1 MKKWHLLTVGLSF
14 AGAFLC
20 LTRAGAQGGASLGNW
35 STARNDAGHA
45 GYQKAETVISKD
57 SIGQFKYLWKIK
69 LGAESKETQSYSE
82 PLIVLRL
89 INARGFKDLVVWAGT
104 EDLYAVDSELG
115 TMVWAK
121 HYDVKPS
128 PCGTTN
134 LASVMEPP
142 PTINFGARRRPGAP
156 PSPPQPPPMAATAR
170 RLGVAPG
177 GGGFGLRG
185 IYVLTGDGY
194 LHEQVLTTGADFA
207 PPVKFLPGA
216 GGVSTG
222 LSMSGKVL
230 YTATKAGCAETQ
242 NAFWSINL
250 ASPDYPVSSY
260 HTKAT
265 VPLVAMGPTVGDGGV
280 AYAVT
285 GAGKIDVQADVY
297 ANSIVAL
304 SSDTKVNDWYAPSG
318 SGELAN
324 VTPVAFTYKE
334 KKLLAG
340 PGKNGSFVLLDR
352 ESLGGADH
360 KTPLAQTPAVFK
372 ANSDSVSALA
382 TWQDAGG
389 NQWVLASVPGA
400 VGAGIKFPSTNGAAP
415 HGSIVAFKLDDAE
428 GKTSLTPTW
437 ISRDLINPAPPVIA
451 NGVVVV
457 LSQGDA
463 KTPAKLFVLDAA
475 TGKELY
481 SSGDT
486 VTTYAHLAGVSV
498 GDGHAFF
505 VTHDNTLY
513 SFGIG
518 IEH

>member
-1 MKKWHLLTVGLSF
+1 MKKWHLLTAGLSF

-20 LTRAGAQGGASLGNW
+20 LTQAGAQGAASLGNW

-45 GYQKAETVISKD
+45 GYQKAENAMSKD
-57 SIGQFKYLWKIK
+57 SIGQFKFLWKIK
-69 LGAESKETQSYSE
+69 LGADAKEAQSYSE

-115 TMVWAK
+115 TMVWTK

-128 PCGTTN
+128 PCGATN

-142 PTINFGARRRPGAP
+142 PVINFGARRKPGTP
-156 PSPPQPPPMAATAR
+156 LPPQQQPPMEASAR

-185 IYVLTGDGY
+185 IYVLTADGY

-207 PPVKFLPGA
+207 PPVKFLSGP

-230 YTATKAGCAETQ
+230 YTATKAGCAGTQ
-242 NAFWSINL
+242 NAFWAINL
-250 ASPDYPVSSY
+250 ASSDYPVSSY
-260 HTKAT
+260 HTEAT
-265 VPLVAMGPTVGDGGV
+265 VPLVSMGPTIGDGGV
-280 AYAVT
+280 AYAIT
-285 GAGKIDVQADVY
+285 GAGTTNAQAGVY

-304 SSDTKVNDWYAPSG
+304 SSDAKVNDWYTPSG
-318 SGELAN
+318 SGQLAN
-324 VTPVAFTYKE
+324 VTPVAFTYKG
-334 KKLLAG
+334 KKLLAA
-340 PGKNGSFVLLDR
+340 PGKDGTFVLLDR
-352 ESLGGADH
+352 ESLGGSDH
-360 KTPLAQTPAVFK
+360 KTALAQTTTVFK
-372 ANSDSVSALA
+372 PKSDYVSALA
-382 TWQDAGG
+382 SWQDSGG
-389 NQWVLASVPGA
+389 NQWVLASVPGPL
-400 VGAGIKFPSTNGAAP
+400 GAEAKFANTNGAAP
-415 HGSIVAFKLDDAE
+415 HGSIVAFKVDDADK
-428 GKTSLTPTW
+428 KTSMTPVW

-451 NGVVVV
+451 NGLVIA
-457 LSQGDA
+457 LSQGDV

-481 SSGDT
+481 SSGDAIS
-486 VTTYAHLAGVSV
+486 TYAHLAGVSV